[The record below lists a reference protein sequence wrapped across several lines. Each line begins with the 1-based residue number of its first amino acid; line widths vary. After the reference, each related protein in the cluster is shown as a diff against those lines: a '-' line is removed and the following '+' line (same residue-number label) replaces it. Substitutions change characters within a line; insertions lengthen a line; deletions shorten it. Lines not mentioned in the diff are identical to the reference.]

1 MPVRERSKV
10 QALPRLASHQVVSH
24 RAAARVRRAHLD
36 IPRSY
41 LSRGFGRFVGEKFGE
56 LFGEAVGGATS

>member
-24 RAAARVRRAHLD
+24 RAAARVRRAHLGD
-36 IPRSY
+36 WLAPNITDDPII
-41 LSRGFGRFVGEKFGE
+41 LE
-56 LFGEAVGGATS
+56 LR